1 MTGHSYSYRIM
12 VAALM
17 IVLMNCALMYS
28 TPVQSVVNNDGAGSN
43 KEAHNEVE
51 TVFELVTEEWLDI
64 ENCVPEQNTE
74 DGQTDY
80 SKVKTF
86 DWYRYTSTPE
96 EQPVYVVITSL
107 VFKHKQSAITSF
119 KLSPSTPPPDVS
131 ACSILPL
138 KSFAYR

>member
-1 MTGHSYSYRIM
+1 
-12 VAALM
+12 M

-28 TPVQSVVNNDGAGSN
+28 TPAERVVY
-43 KEAHNEVE
+43 NEVE

-86 DWYRYTSTPE
+86 DWYGYICTTGDQSVYMAITPLF
-96 EQPVYVVITSL
+96 S
-107 VFKHKQSAITSF
+107 KHKQPVVTSVQ
-119 KLSPSTPPPDVS
+119 LSPSTPPPDV
-131 ACSILPL
+131 A
-138 KSFAYR
+138 